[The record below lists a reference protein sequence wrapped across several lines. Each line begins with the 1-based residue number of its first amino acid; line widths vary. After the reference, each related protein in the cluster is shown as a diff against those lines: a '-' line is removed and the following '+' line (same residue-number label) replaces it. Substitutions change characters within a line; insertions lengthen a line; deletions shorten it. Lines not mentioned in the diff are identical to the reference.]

1 MRKIHAITASGQIVV
16 GVEVFRLLY
25 EAVGLGY
32 LYAIIKFE
40 PIGRLAET
48 VYNVWA
54 KYRMEVTGREAID
67 VLLTRRREKMLQEAG
82 SMCNAQ
88 EGDAASCSVSSEKK

>member
-32 LYAIIKFE
+32 LYAIIK
-40 PIGRLAET
+40 
-48 VYNVWA
+48 
-54 KYRMEVTGREAID
+54 
-67 VLLTRRREKMLQEAG
+67 
-82 SMCNAQ
+82 
-88 EGDAASCSVSSEKK
+88 